1 MESTLLVLLLILSV
15 GLIVP
20 ELFRKL
26 RLPFITSLILVGAAL
41 GPNGVDIVQTNE
53 TVAFFS
59 FLGLTFL
66 MFMSGLETRVEHIK
80 QSISKV
86 FILATINGGVP
97 ALVGFA
103 IARGFG
109 YDMMASLMVAIIF
122 ISSSIAIIIPSL
134 KEAKLFR
141 KDDGQLIVSA
151 VVLEDVMSL
160 MLLGILLQSVD
171 PITDLPLPIYFVVL
185 ILSVVALKV
194 ILPKLNKLIFT
205 KGVFKHKEHED
216 QLRFVIVVLMAVLL
230 YFSAIGVHPIVAAF
244 LLGLVLSGTV
254 SSKKIFT
261 QLHTIGYGLFVPVFF
276 FMIGTQIDL
285 TVFAGT
291 GNSLTFL
298 FTILLVSVLTKF
310 ASGYVAGR
318 LVNISKEHSAM
329 FGVASSIQLTTSLAA
344 TQAAFSLG
352 IIDTPLLTS
361 MVVLSIVTTV
371 FAPIVLRLLGHNA
384 V

>member
-1 MESTLLVLLLILSV
+1 VE
-15 GLIVP
+15 
-20 ELFRKL
+20 
-26 RLPFITSLILVGAAL
+26 IT
-41 GPNGVDIVQTNE
+41 
-53 TVAFFS
+53 
-59 FLGLTFL
+59 
-66 MFMSGLETRVEHIK
+66 K
-80 QSISKV
+80 C
-86 FILATINGGVP
+86 
-97 ALVGFA
+97 
-103 IARGFG
+103 
-109 YDMMASLMVAIIF
+109 
-122 ISSSIAIIIPSL
+122 
-134 KEAKLFR
+134 
-141 KDDGQLIVSA
+141 
-151 VVLEDVMSL
+151 
-160 MLLGILLQSVD
+160 GIL
-171 PITDLPLPIYFVVL
+171 I
-185 ILSVVALKV
+185 
-194 ILPKLNKLIFT
+194 NKLIFT